1 MKEYV
6 GIFCTNYVGSIVL
19 GFAGALVLYSEIRFE
34 ITAWFLIIAGVISLI
49 LYIRC
54 QIIKPKI
61 LAVIDEDSVTINNE
75 KQSNQYHASELDYAI
90 KRFFHVE
97 IRKRDGTKHKISNR
111 YFLETKDIETFVRD
125 INALAD
131 SSY

>member
-34 ITAWFLIIAGVISLI
+34 ITAWFLIVAGLISFI

-61 LAVIDEDSVTINNE
+61 LAAIDVDSVTINNE
-75 KQSNQYHASELDYAI
+75 KESIQYHANELDYAI
-90 KRFFHVE
+90 KRLFHVE
-97 IRKRDGTKHKISNR
+97 VRKRDGTKHIISNR
-111 YFLETKDIETFVRD
+111 YFIETKDIKSFIKE
-125 INALAD
+125 INALAE